1 VSEAPALHQRIGAE
15 ISGKIRSGEWPPG
28 FRIPFEHELTRQ
40 YGCARA
46 TVNKAVQ
53 ALAAAGL
60 VERRRRAGT
69 FVARPRIHSAVLEIP
84 DIEGE
89 ITRRGR
95 SYAYELLDATTH
107 IVDPGDPDVAALGVS
122 VGLLDVRCR
131 HVADG
136 RPFAFEERVINLT
149 SVPEAAGAD
158 FTTEA
163 PGAWLRAHVAWTQ
176 ARHQISAVN
185 PGPVV
190 ARRLGVRTTTA
201 CLCVKRWTWRQ
212 DVGVTF
218 VRHTFPGDAYDLVAN
233 FTPGP
238 SLGTASRSDRVRSA

>member
-1 VSEAPALHQRIGAE
+1 VTDAQALHQRIGAD
-15 ISGKIRSGEWPPG
+15 ISHKIRSGEWPPG

-69 FVARPRIHSAVLEIP
+69 FVVRPRIHSAVLEIP

-89 ITRRGR
+89 ITRRGLT
-95 SYAYELLDATTH
+95 YAYEFLAAATRAADPDDA
-107 IVDPGDPDVAALGVS
+107 DVAAMGAP
-122 VGLLDVRCR
+122 GQLLDLRCR

-149 SVPEAAGAD
+149 SVPEAADAD
-158 FTTEA
+158 FADEA
-163 PGAWLRAHVAWTQ
+163 PGAWLRAHVAWTE

-185 PGPVV
+185 PDPVI
-190 ARRLGVRTTTA
+190 ARRLGVRATVA

-212 DVGVTF
+212 GVGVTF
-218 VRHTFPGDAYDLVAN
+218 VRQTFPGDAYDLVAS
-233 FTPGP
+233 FTPG
-238 SLGTASRSDRVRSA
+238 

>member
-1 VSEAPALHQRIGAE
+1 MNAASALHQRIGAD
-15 ISGKIRSGEWPPG
+15 ICGKIRSGEWPPG

-69 FVARPRIHSAVLEIP
+69 FVARPRIQSALLEIP

-89 ITRRGR
+89 ITRRGQN
-95 SYAYELLDATTH
+95 YAYALIDVATH
-107 IVDPGDPDVAALGVS
+107 AADSNDLDVAALGAS
-122 VGLLDVRCR
+122 GRLLNLRCV

-136 RPFAFEERVINLT
+136 RPFALETRLINLT
-149 SVPEAAGAD
+149 SVPEAARAD
-158 FTTEA
+158 FMAEA
-163 PGAWLRAHVAWTQ
+163 PGAWLRAHVAWTE

-185 PGPVV
+185 PEAAV

-201 CLCVKRWTWRQ
+201 CLSVKRWTWRQ
-212 DVGVTF
+212 GVGVTF
-218 VRHTFPGDAYDLVAN
+218 VRQTFPGHAYDLVAS
-233 FTPGP
+233 FTPG
-238 SLGTASRSDRVRSA
+238 SG

>member
-1 VSEAPALHQRIGAE
+1 MSEPPALHQRIGAD
-15 ISGKIRSGEWPPG
+15 ISRKIRSGEWPPG
-28 FRIPFEHELTRQ
+28 FRIPFEHELTHQ

-53 ALAAAGL
+53 ALATAGL

-69 FVARPRIHSAVLEIP
+69 FVVRPRIHSAVLDIP

-89 ITRRGR
+89 ITRRGL
-95 SYAYELLDATTH
+95 SYAYELLGATTH
-107 IVDPGDPDVAALGVS
+107 VAAQGDPDIAALGASGGV
-122 VGLLDVRCR
+122 LDLKCR

-136 RPFAFEERVINLT
+136 RPFAFEARVIDLT
-149 SVPEAAGAD
+149 SVPEAMAAD
-158 FTTEA
+158 FSVDA
-163 PGAWLRAHVAWTQ
+163 PGAWLRAHVAWTE

-185 PGPVV
+185 PDPAV

-212 DVGVTF
+212 GVGVTF
-218 VRHTFPGDAYDLVAN
+218 VRHTFPGDAYDLIAS
-233 FTPGP
+233 FTPG
-238 SLGTASRSDRVRSA
+238 

>member
-1 VSEAPALHQRIGAE
+1 MSDNRALHMRIGAD
-15 ISGKIRSGEWPPG
+15 ISHKIRSGEWPPG

-89 ITRRGR
+89 VTRRGLA
-95 SYAYELLDATTH
+95 YAYEFLEAATHAADTEDAD
-107 IVDPGDPDVAALGVS
+107 IAALGAA
-122 VGLLDVRCR
+122 GRLLALQCR
-131 HVADG
+131 HVADS

-149 SVPEAAGAD
+149 NVPEAAHAD
-158 FTTEA
+158 FTVEA
-163 PGAWLRAHVAWTQ
+163 PGAWLRAHVAWSE

-185 PGPVV
+185 PDGAV
-190 ARRLGVRTTTA
+190 ARRLGVRTATA

-212 DVGVTF
+212 GAGVTF
-218 VRHTFPGDAYDLVAN
+218 VRLTFPGDAYDLVAS
-233 FTPGP
+233 FTPG
-238 SLGTASRSDRVRSA
+238 